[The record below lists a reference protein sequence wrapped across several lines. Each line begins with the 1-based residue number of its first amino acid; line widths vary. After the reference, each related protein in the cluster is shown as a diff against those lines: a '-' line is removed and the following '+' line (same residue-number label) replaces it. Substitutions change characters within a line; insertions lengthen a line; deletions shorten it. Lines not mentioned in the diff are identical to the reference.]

1 MSQDRVP
8 RRPSSSN
15 TPEPSQNSIMGVGA
29 MAELVRAHAWEA
41 TDLGSIDGWPAA
53 LRTSVN
59 LVLGMPIPSALFWG
73 PELRMI
79 YNDAYCD
86 LLGLKHPGAL
96 GEQVRI
102 VWWDAW
108 PTIAPQLETILAGN
122 GSVVQHEV
130 LVPVDRHGVLEDVYW
145 NYNLSPVYEEH
156 GSICAVLVTCQE
168 VTQAVLAERLLR
180 ASEARILASIG
191 DAVIVTD
198 ASARVTRM
206 NPVAEALTG
215 WSQEAA
221 RGIALDKVFQII
233 NESSRLPV
241 ESPGDKV
248 RRLGTIVGLANH
260 TILVRRDGTEVHID
274 DSGAPIRDD
283 AGQLLGIVLVF
294 RDITER
300 WKQERELKIYGE
312 GQRFLLDLSDQLRKL
327 SDARVIMKTAAEATG
342 KHLRVS
348 RAGYGEIS
356 EDGAVIQFETG
367 WTDLHMAELAG
378 ALPFTSFGT
387 GNVAELQR
395 GLTVV
400 YDDVVADARMA
411 DRTQEIGVTSAVGV
425 PILREGRLR
434 AVFYV
439 HCREAHHWSAAE
451 VAILESVAERTT
463 EAVERARIRQTL
475 ERSEEELRYT
485 AELSAQLQWT
495 AAPNGDILDFSPG
508 WLSITGLTREQA
520 LGDGWSQLF
529 HPEEGPRVRA
539 AWTRV
544 LGTGEPFNIE
554 HRIRKASGD
563 YTWTRS
569 RAIASR
575 DEEGRIVKWYGSTED
590 IDDLRRSE
598 EKYRTL
604 FNSIDTGYCV
614 IEMLFD
620 EQGRANDWRFLETNP
635 AFDQQNPIPGMAI
648 GKRMRELVPSI
659 ESKWFEI
666 YGAVALTGKPLR
678 FSEDSDALGRSFD
691 LYAFRIGEES
701 SHTVAVLF
709 TNITQRRDAERALR
723 DSEERFR
730 ALATAS
736 SDVIYRM
743 DADWRRAQAVDGRSF
758 LVDTHEPR
766 ENWMDSYIPTE
777 DQAAIWTKIHK
788 AIQTKSLFHLEHRVR
803 RADGTIGWTISRAVP
818 LFTGEGEISEWF
830 GMATDVTERKH
841 AEDALR
847 KAEKLAVVG
856 RLAATISHEINNP
869 LEAVTNLLY
878 LIEGE
883 EDVDTIQRYATT
895 AQQELARV
903 SHIVM
908 HTLKFSR
915 QSTTTTEERLSH
927 LLESS
932 LAIYEGRIRGSG
944 ITLRRSYDECDAVLC
959 YASELRQVFT
969 NLIGNAFDAACRG
982 GTLSLRTHRRRH
994 EKTGELGVS
1003 VLIADTGDGMSAES
1017 LRRLFEPF
1025 FTTKGINGTGLG
1037 VWVSK
1042 SILDKH
1048 GACFR
1053 VKSSDTV
1060 GNSGTVWSIWMPLV
1074 PAG

>member
-1 MSQDRVP
+1 
-8 RRPSSSN
+8 
-15 TPEPSQNSIMGVGA
+15 
-29 MAELVRAHAWEA
+29 MADLIRDFSWDA
-41 TDLGSIDGWPAA
+41 TDLGPIQSWAGA
-53 LRTSVN
+53 LQTSVN
-59 LVLGMPIPSALFWG
+59 LVLGLPIPAALFWG
-73 PELRMI
+73 PQLRMI
-79 YNDAYCD
+79 YNDAYRD

-96 GEQVRI
+96 GEQVRV

-108 PTIAPQLETILAGN
+108 ATIAPQLEAVLAGH
-122 GSVVQHEV
+122 GSIVQQEV

-145 NYNLSPVYEEH
+145 NYNLSPVYEQD
-156 GSICAVLVTCQE
+156 GSVCAVLTTCHE
-168 VTQAVLAERLLR
+168 VTQAVLAERLQR
-180 ASEARILASIG
+180 ASEA
-191 DAVIVTD
+191 
-198 ASARVTRM
+198 
-206 NPVAEALTG
+206 
-215 WSQEAA
+215 
-221 RGIALDKVFQII
+221 
-233 NESSRLPV
+233 
-241 ESPGDKV
+241 
-248 RRLGTIVGLANH
+248 
-260 TILVRRDGTEVHID
+260 
-274 DSGAPIRDD
+274 
-283 AGQLLGIVLVF
+283 
-294 RDITER
+294 
-300 WKQERELKIYGE
+300 
-312 GQRFLLDLSDQLRKL
+312 
-327 SDARVIMKTAAEATG
+327 
-342 KHLRVS
+342 
-348 RAGYGEIS
+348 
-356 EDGAVIQFETG
+356 
-367 WTDLHMAELAG
+367 
-378 ALPFTSFGT
+378 
-387 GNVAELQR
+387 
-395 GLTVV
+395 
-400 YDDVVADARMA
+400 
-411 DRTQEIGVTSAVGV
+411 
-425 PILREGRLR
+425 
-434 AVFYV
+434 
-439 HCREAHHWSAAE
+439 
-451 VAILESVAERTT
+451 
-463 EAVERARIRQTL
+463 EAVERARIKQTI
-475 ERSEEELRYT
+475 ERSEEDLRYT
-485 AELSAQLQWT
+485 AELSKQLQWT
-495 AAPNGDILDFSPG
+495 AAPSGNILDFSPG
-508 WLSITGLTREQA
+508 WLSMTGLTREQA

-529 HPEEGPRVRA
+529 HPEDGPRVKT

-544 LGTGEPFNIE
+544 LGTGEPFHIE

-575 DEEGRIVKWYGSTED
+575 DQDGRIVKWYGSTED

-648 GKRMRELVPSI
+648 GKRMRELVPAI
-659 ESKWFEI
+659 ESKWFDI

-691 LYAFRIGEES
+691 LYAFRIGEAS

-709 TNITQRRDAERALR
+709 TNITQRRVAERALR

-736 SDVIYRM
+736 SDVMYRM
-743 DADWRRAQAVDGRSF
+743 DADWQRAQAVDGRSF

-766 ENWMDSYIPTE
+766 ENWMDSYIPAE
-777 DQAAIWTKIHK
+777 DRAAIWTKIHE
-788 AIQTKSLFHLEHRVR
+788 AIRTKSLFHLEHRVQ

-818 LFTGEGEISEWF
+818 LFTGDGEISEWF
-830 GMATDVTERKH
+830 GMATDITERKQ

-883 EDVDTIQRYATT
+883 EDVQAIQAYAST

-915 QSTTTTEERLSH
+915 QSTSITEERLSH

-944 ITLRRSYDECDAVLC
+944 ITLRRSYDDADAVLC

-994 EKTGELGVS
+994 EKSGECGVS
-1003 VLIADTGDGMSAES
+1003 VLIADTGDGMSTAS

-1060 GNSGTVWSIWMPLV
+1060 GSSGTVWSIWMPLV